1 MTTQLENTSVSHAT
15 MRGEDLIPAFI
26 AAIRAIDTTIEPQ
39 LAGKLTDIESDM
51 QADGYFET
59 DDSVYDLDWLFDKLN
74 DMAPDGFYFGAH
86 PGDGSDFGF
95 WQCEDGEF

>member
-1 MTTQLENTSVSHAT
+1 MTIQLENTSVSHAT
-15 MRGEDLIPAFI
+15 MRTEDLIPAFI
-26 AAIRAIDTTIEPQ
+26 AAIRTIDTSIEPQ
-39 LAGKLTDIESDM
+39 LSGKLTDIESDM
-51 QADGYFET
+51 KVDGYFES